1 MFSKNLPYQWLHLGF
16 FYFVAFLGMICSL
29 SSLIAFTSNCAKA
42 EIVPD
47 KSLGNDSSV
56 VIPLGSNFDSIEGGA
71 TRGTNLFHSFEKFN
85 IDKGRRAFFRIP
97 KDIENIITRVTGGSR
112 SEILGTL
119 GVFGSAN
126 LFLINPNGIFFGE
139 NSQVSLAGSFVAT
152 TANAI
157 GFGDE
162 GIFSA
167 LLPEAPP
174 LLKVNPSALI
184 FNQLANQ
191 PITLQ
196 SKAKLQLSGNK
207 SLFLVG
213 GDVNLEGAELLVRGG
228 RINLGGLAGAGTVE
242 LNIDDNNLG
251 LSFPNDAAPTD
262 ISLTNGATLR
272 TNVGRGTT
280 SGLNNGDI
288 QIQARHLK
296 IDGGSIISAST
307 FGAQPAGTLTIKAS
321 ESIEVTGGS
330 RLLAET
336 FDAGVGGELTIET
349 PKLIVRD
356 GSDVAAGAFKEGSAG
371 KLTVT
376 ASEVEV
382 SGTSEDGTKFSKI
395 LTQTDGAGNAGKL
408 TINTLRL
415 TVQNGAIVSART
427 LGKGNAGNL
436 TIKTG
441 NLSIKNGAQI
451 TSSSTGE
458 GSAGNVE
465 IEAESINLDQGNI
478 ISQTALG
485 NGGNI
490 TLSLKDLLV
499 LRDRSKISST
509 AGTAQAGG
517 DGGNITINAKN
528 GFIIGVGDG
537 NSDITANAFSGKGGE
552 VNIEAIG
559 IFGITPRSREEL
571 VNLLQPK
578 KPKELDANNLQTND
592 ITAISQQ
599 NPDLSGELNINTV
612 DNDPSSTEE
621 LPTDIVDLSR
631 LLEQNLCEAS
641 QDNEFIITGRG
652 GIPPSPTEA
661 LEADAGWEDL
671 RIFPHNRSNIQQ
683 RQRKTKPKVDNHQA
697 NNKKNPPLKI
707 VEAKGW
713 IVDSNGDI
721 IFTAHPPSAYPHSS
735 ALNYLNCHSFKLK

>member
-1 MFSKNLPYQWLHLGF
+1 
-16 FYFVAFLGMICSL
+16 
-29 SSLIAFTSNCAKA
+29 
-42 EIVPD
+42 
-47 KSLGNDSSV
+47 
-56 VIPLGSNFDSIEGGA
+56 
-71 TRGTNLFHSFEKFN
+71 
-85 IDKGRRAFFRIP
+85 
-97 KDIENIITRVTGGSR
+97 
-112 SEILGTL
+112 
-119 GVFGSAN
+119 
-126 LFLINPNGIFFGE
+126 
-139 NSQVSLAGSFVAT
+139 
-152 TANAI
+152 
-157 GFGDE
+157 
-162 GIFSA
+162 
-167 LLPEAPP
+167 
-174 LLKVNPSALI
+174 
-184 FNQLANQ
+184 
-191 PITLQ
+191 
-196 SKAKLQLSGNK
+196 
-207 SLFLVG
+207 
-213 GDVNLEGAELLVRGG
+213 
-228 RINLGGLAGAGTVE
+228 
-242 LNIDDNNLG
+242 
-251 LSFPNDAAPTD
+251 
-262 ISLTNGATLR
+262 
-272 TNVGRGTT
+272 
-280 SGLNNGDI
+280 
-288 QIQARHLK
+288 
-296 IDGGSIISAST
+296 
-307 FGAQPAGTLTIKAS
+307 
-321 ESIEVTGGS
+321 
-330 RLLAET
+330 LLAET
-336 FDAGVGGELTIET
+336 FDAGVGGNLTIET

-382 SGTSEDGTKFSKI
+382 SGTSEDGTKLSKI
-395 LTQTDGAGNAGKL
+395 LTQTDGAGNAGEL

-451 TSSSTGE
+451 TSSSTGD

-465 IEAESINLDQGNI
+465 IQAESINLDQGNI
-478 ISQTALG
+478 ISQKA
-485 NGGNI
+485 
-490 TLSLKDLLV
+490 LLV

-509 AGTAQAGG
+509 AGTAEAGG
-517 DGGNITINAKN
+517 DGGNITINAKD
-528 GFIIGVGDG
+528 GFIIGVADG

-571 VNLLQPK
+571 VKLLQPK
-578 KPKELDANNLQTND
+578 EPKELDANNLQTND

-612 DNDPSSTEE
+612 NNDPSSTEE

-671 RIFPHNRSNIQQ
+671 RIFSHNRSNIQQ
-683 RQRKTKPKVDNHQA
+683 GQRKIKPHVDNHQA

-721 IFTAHPPSAYPHSS
+721 IFTAHPPSAYPHTS
-735 ALNYLNCHSFKLK
+735 ALNYLNCHSFNNNRRMA